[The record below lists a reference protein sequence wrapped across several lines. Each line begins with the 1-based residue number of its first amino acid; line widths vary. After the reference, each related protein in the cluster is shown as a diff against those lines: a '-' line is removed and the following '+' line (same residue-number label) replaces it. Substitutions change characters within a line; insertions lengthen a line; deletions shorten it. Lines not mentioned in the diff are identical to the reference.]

1 MFAEIV
7 MGVAASGVETVV
19 ENFNFTVAGN
29 ADTVADGEKLHVTPA
44 GIPLAGHA
52 SVTVPENAPAPL
64 TTNAIPCDVFPC
76 CTETLA
82 GAGAPKAKST
92 TCSVTA
98 ASCVVGDAS
107 VPTACTL
114 NR

>member
-1 MFAEIV
+1 
-7 MGVAASGVETVV
+7 MGVVANGVDGVV
-19 ENFNFTVAGN
+19 VKVRVTVAGR
-29 ADTVADGEKLHVTPA
+29 ADTDADGEKLHVTPA

-52 SVTVPENAPAPL
+52 SVTVPEKAPAAL
-64 TTNAIPCDVFPC
+64 TTNATPCDPLPC

-82 GAGAPKAKST
+82 GDGAPSAKST

-98 ASCVVGDAS
+98 ASCVVTPAS